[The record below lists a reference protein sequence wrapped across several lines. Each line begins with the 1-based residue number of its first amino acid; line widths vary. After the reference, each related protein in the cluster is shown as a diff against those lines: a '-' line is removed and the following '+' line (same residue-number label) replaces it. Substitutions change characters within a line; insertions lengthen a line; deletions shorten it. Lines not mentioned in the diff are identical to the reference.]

1 MINSEIGKLVK
12 VPREAIAH
20 LGIHDTATAILFW
33 RKKGC
38 PVIYLLSR
46 KPTAWRGSVWEQ
58 GLLPMC
64 SVPHKGCQ
72 HSGCA
77 IKHRAALSFKYC
89 KGQGGV
95 VHNASSDYLAFI
107 NTFIATTDTN
117 IHRHSNNNKMSFN
130 YSLIC
135 DGLSQLQIC
144 SPQKT
149 NVNVW

>member
-58 GLLPMC
+58 GLLPMR

-135 DGLSQLQIC
+135 DGLSQLQIW